1 MIMKGLLI
9 KDYYCLKKSLKSFLG
24 LTIGV
29 ILIGIMFAI
38 SMEHGNMKIAAA
50 GTAVEA
56 GVDEATVFDM
66 FRVAVW
72 LVIIIPMA
80 FVGNVVDCFKADM
93 RADFGKQLFSLPVS
107 SKQIVGAR
115 YLACIIYALVS
126 FVGATI
132 TAICISGA
140 SEQYPFSELMSVAVL
155 FGSIMMIYLCIV
167 MCLIYLIGVKYADYI
182 QSAPLLIVM
191 IIAVVFSGVKMM
203 NMEEEE
209 LTALMEHIWETVKSF
224 ITQNVSIFL
233 LVAVVTLVVTY
244 FTSVQIVEKRR
255 GKAIC

>member
-29 ILIGIMFAI
+29 IIIGIMFAI
-38 SMEHGNMKIAAA
+38 SMEHGNMAIAAA

-66 FRVAVW
+66 FRIAVW

-80 FVGNVVDCFKADM
+80 FVGNVVDCSKADM
-93 RADFGKQLFSLPVS
+93 RADFGKQLFSLPVTS
-107 SKQIVGAR
+107 GQIVGAR

-132 TAICISGA
+132 TALCISGA
-140 SEQYPFSELMSVAVL
+140 SRQYPFSELMSVAVL
-155 FGSIMMIYLCIV
+155 FGSVMISYLCIV
-167 MCLIYLIGVKYADYI
+167 MCLIYLLGVKYADYI
-182 QSAPLLIVM
+182 QSAPILIVM
-191 IIAVVFSGVKMM
+191 IVAVVFSNVKMM

-209 LTALMEHIWETVKSF
+209 LTALMENIWETVKSF

-244 FTSVQIVEKRR
+244 FASVWIVEKRR